1 MKCRDFDG
9 RLCDYLDD
17 TLSREARSEMD
28 GHRLDCSAC
37 TTALEEA
44 DFARALLSAQP
55 QLDPPPELIADI
67 IHDTIG
73 VGSGLALQPA
83 GGPAEGGFM
92 GWLKPIFHPLLQPRF
107 VMGMA
112 MTALSAS
119 MMSYYGQRTVE
130 QWREAGTTPA
140 AVAASVQESAGDAWA
155 ETVAAYEEAVAFYQ
169 LQTEG
174 MDE

>member
-1 MKCRDFDG
+1 MKCREFES

-17 TLSREARSEMD
+17 SLARETRGEMD
-28 GHRLDCSAC
+28 GHRLDCVGCAS
-37 TTALEEA
+37 ALEEA
-44 DFARALLSAQP
+44 DFARTLLTELPQP
-55 QLDPPPELIADI
+55 EPPAELIADI

-83 GGPAEGGFM
+83 GGLAEGGLL
-92 GWLKPIFHPLLQPRF
+92 GWLKPVFHPLLQPRF

-130 QWREAGTTPA
+130 QWRDAGATPS
-140 AVAASVQESAGDAWA
+140 AVVASVQERAGDAWQD
-155 ETVAAYEEAVAFYQ
+155 TVTAYEEAVAFYR

>member
-1 MKCRDFDG
+1 MKCRDFES

-17 TLSREARSEMD
+17 ALARETRSEMD
-28 GHRLDCSAC
+28 GHRVGCASCAE
-37 TTALEEA
+37 AYEEA
-44 DFARALLSAQP
+44 DFVRSLLSEQP
-55 QLDPPPELIADI
+55 QPEPPAELIADI

-73 VGSGLALQPA
+73 VGSGVALQPA
-83 GGPAEGGFM
+83 GGPSEGGLT
-92 GWLKPIFHPLLQPRF
+92 GWLRPIFHPLLQPRF

-119 MMSYYGQRTVE
+119 MMSYYGQRAVE
-130 QWREAGTTPA
+130 QIRDAGTTPTTVVQA
-140 AVAASVQESAGDAWA
+140 VEERADELWSDAVA
-155 ETVAAYEEAVAFYQ
+155 TYEEAVAFYR